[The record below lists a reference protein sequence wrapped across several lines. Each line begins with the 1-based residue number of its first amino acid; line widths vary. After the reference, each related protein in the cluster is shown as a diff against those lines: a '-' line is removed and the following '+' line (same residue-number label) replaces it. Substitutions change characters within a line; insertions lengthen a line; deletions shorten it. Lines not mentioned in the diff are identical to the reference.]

1 MKSRVVS
8 SKEDVITHLYEIRD
22 QLLNL
27 GVVRVGI
34 FGSFVRGEQQSDSDV
49 DLLIEFIPGT
59 KTFSNFMN
67 AAYLLEETMG
77 RRVEVVTL
85 EGLSPYIGP
94 HILEELEYVSIAA

>member
-8 SKEDVITHLYEIRD
+8 SKEEVITRLKGIRD

-34 FGSFVRGEQQSDSDV
+34 FGSFVRGEQHENSDV
-49 DLLIEFIPGT
+49 DLLVEFIPGA

-77 RRVEVVTL
+77 RRVEVLTL